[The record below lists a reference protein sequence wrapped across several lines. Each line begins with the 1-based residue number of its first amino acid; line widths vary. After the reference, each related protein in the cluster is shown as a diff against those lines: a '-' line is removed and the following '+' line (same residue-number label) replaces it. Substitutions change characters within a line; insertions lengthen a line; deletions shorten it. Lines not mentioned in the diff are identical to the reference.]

1 MHWPQLQLCTRGQS
15 SSHAYFISSHPMYL
29 YRVCSGLLC
38 SALDMNLI
46 ITPLLVSFGWRPLHS
61 SPRTTTWSSMMM
73 SSTMPASV
81 PVPERWRWWG
91 WAFCHPPSMVVVL
104 WERPPSPP
112 LRCLRPR
119 CICSVYR
126 PQSPSLATDNRAGL
140 ELWMIIL
147 LCWGKRLAT
156 TYGWM
161 TGMQIARLLTILGIY
176 GVIVHLRPEAQQYHC
191 NHRSTARG

>member
-1 MHWPQLQLCTRGQS
+1 
-15 SSHAYFISSHPMYL
+15 MYH
-29 YRVCSGLLC
+29 
-38 SALDMNLI
+38 LDDGPSI
-46 ITPLLVSFGWRPLHS
+46 APR
-61 SPRTTTWSSMMM
+61 RTTTWSSMMT
-73 SSTMPASV
+73 SSTMLASI

-126 PQSPSLATDNRAGL
+126 PQRPSLATYNRARLG
-140 ELWMIIL
+140 LWMIIL

-191 NHRSTARG
+191 NHSQGVNSDVWYHNQANIGKRISLGPVAFEHSRDQLHTAYLCWTSEP